1 MRWRKK
7 SASQDWW
14 RVQAFWTVGGERRS
28 YAPVFCE
35 GRDAAD
41 RTAEEMAATL
51 RHLPTLEVVVA
62 PATADEV
69 EAERVESERRAATP
83 PEPVHLM
90 DEVHPGATACGARG
104 NAIALDLWD
113 LSAGPKCPT
122 CDAIAAASL
131 R

>member
-1 MRWRKK
+1 
-7 SASQDWW
+7 
-14 RVQAFWTVGGERRS
+14 
-28 YAPVFCE
+28 
-35 GRDAAD
+35 
-41 RTAEEMAATL
+41 MAATL
-51 RHLPTLEVVVA
+51 RHFPTLEVVVA